1 MECSLPPV
9 RAGRAPQ
16 ASRHSSRAE
25 VILGAV
31 GAGAVGADSGLV
43 VTLASVAAVAARFG
57 EGGLGPVADAE
68 TESVRGLL
76 EQAPT
81 VDAKPTLPAS
91 QSS

>member
-1 MECSLPPV
+1 ML
-9 RAGRAPQ
+9 
-16 ASRHSSRAE
+16 
-25 VILGAV
+25 
-31 GAGAVGADSGLV
+31 GAGAEAVGPDVGLV
-43 VTLASVAAVAARFG
+43 VRLASVAPVAARFG

-68 TESVRGLL
+68 TESICGLL